1 MPEAG
6 LPVNLVP
13 AQLTRMSQLSNQ
25 WSFLWD
31 KRRSLWIAAEDCPDG
46 EQIEEADL
54 DMLLAQLPLKLWV
67 GDQRNRV
74 ARCQDTRC
82 AGGWRVAPQRR
93 PSMKTATMCWL
104 CPGPRPGTGWD
115 S

>member
-6 LPVNLVP
+6 LPVNLAP
-13 AQLTRMSQLSNQ
+13 AQLTRMSQLSDQ

-46 EQIEEADL
+46 EQIEESDL
-54 DMLLAQLPLKLWV
+54 DMLLAQLPLKLWM

-74 ARCQDTRC
+74 ATVGGNRAGNSGRVCVSAGQDDHGLQNR
-82 AGGWRVAPQRR
+82 GRRGRGRVDD
-93 PSMKTATMCWL
+93 
-104 CPGPRPGTGWD
+104 GPR
-115 S
+115 

>member
-6 LPVNLVP
+6 LPVNLAP
-13 AQLTRMSQLSNQ
+13 AQLTRMSQLSDQ

-46 EQIEEADL
+46 GQIEEADL
-54 DMLLAQLPLKLWV
+54 DMLLARLPLRLWV
-67 GDQRNRV
+67 RDQRNRV
-74 ARCQDTRC
+74 ARCHDTRC
-82 AGGWRVAPQRR
+82 AGGCHVAPQRR

-104 CPGPRPGTGWD
+104 RPGPRPGTGWD

>member
-1 MPEAG
+1 
-6 LPVNLVP
+6 VNLAP
-13 AQLTRMSQLSNQ
+13 AQLTRMSQLSDQ

-74 ARCQDTRC
+74 ATVGGNR
-82 AGGWRVAPQRR
+82 AGNSGRVCVSVEYVPGRNFLTFLAPHTYPRHT
-93 PSMKTATMCWL
+93 PTAH
-104 CPGPRPGTGWD
+104 
-115 S
+115 